1 MDSAYVD
8 MIADRYMPSRFLP
21 DHLTRSTGQVIGSP
35 LFVIHVSP
43 VQTNARERGLCFFR
57 SCMTNNITRGGYLMK
72 TVRIFMYG
80 LLALMF
86 MSGPAMADKGPH
98 MGMMGDKDG
107 QHMMY
112 RDHHDMSMEMMKMMK
127 EVMGIVKNLEHR
139 PSAAEKEKLD
149 KMMSRLDEMMQ
160 QHEDMMKKARE
171 MHEERMEKWKEHHR
185 MMDNDM
191 NDDEDDNEDNED
203 DSMM

>member
-1 MDSAYVD
+1 
-8 MIADRYMPSRFLP
+8 
-21 DHLTRSTGQVIGSP
+21 
-35 LFVIHVSP
+35 
-43 VQTNARERGLCFFR
+43 
-57 SCMTNNITRGGYLMK
+57 MK
-72 TVRIFMYG
+72 TASIFGFG

-98 MGMMGDKDG
+98 TGMMGDKDG

-112 RDHHDMSMEMMKMMK
+112 KDHHDMSMEMMKMMK
-127 EVMGIVKNLEHR
+127 EVMGIVKNLDQK
-139 PSAAEKEKLD
+139 PGAAEKEKLD

-185 MMDNDM
+185 MMDNDN
-191 NDDEDDNEDNED
+191 NDDEDENEDNED